1 MPLLYHFFSK
11 VKAFCCIIENCYRL
25 CACGKSKQAQ
35 EADDLILAIGEVSL
49 DSAAAIETAENA
61 VSELSDRQRNQLENR
76 EILESARSTFSNLQY
91 VQSHPFEY
99 PLPLDFSWE
108 MSLADAEKFGFD
120 LSPIE
125 PDRQGF
131 TADGAALD
139 FGKNEVTITC
149 TYDFGK
155 NNDSLNRV
163 NLIIQ
168 LSEDYDGTTE
178 DALWT
183 IMNFYYKNIGT
194 SPDVNA
200 GTASCIWKT
209 GQSTSE
215 LFCTFASSGLFFITY
230 LPLA

>member
-1 MPLLYHFFSK
+1 MFTEKHFASSFTRIPYRILPGSTFELRCAALHAPSLPLLYHFFSK
-11 VKAFCCIIENCYRL
+11 VKAFCCIIENCYIL

-125 PDRQGF
+125 PD
-131 TADGAALD
+131 
-139 FGKNEVTITC
+139 
-149 TYDFGK
+149 
-155 NNDSLNRV
+155 
-163 NLIIQ
+163 
-168 LSEDYDGTTE
+168 
-178 DALWT
+178 
-183 IMNFYYKNIGT
+183 
-194 SPDVNA
+194 
-200 GTASCIWKT
+200 
-209 GQSTSE
+209 
-215 LFCTFASSGLFFITY
+215 
-230 LPLA
+230 

>member
-1 MPLLYHFFSK
+1 
-11 VKAFCCIIENCYRL
+11 
-25 CACGKSKQAQ
+25 
-35 EADDLILAIGEVSL
+35 
-49 DSAAAIETAENA
+49 
-61 VSELSDRQRNQLENR
+61 
-76 EILESARSTFSNLQY
+76 
-91 VQSHPFEY
+91 
-99 PLPLDFSWE
+99 

-149 TYDFGK
+149 TYDFGQ

-194 SPDVNA
+194 SPDVNE

-209 GQSTSE
+209 GQSTIE
-215 LFCTFASSGLFFITY
+215 LFLHVRQFRIVFHYLSPAGINDITRDDPFFRSASSIDALLHFCG
-230 LPLA
+230 

>member
-1 MPLLYHFFSK
+1 MKKTSIVVILIVF
-11 VKAFCCIIENCYRL
+11 AFIL

-139 FGKNEVTITC
+139 FGKNEVTVTC
-149 TYDFGK
+149 TYDFGE

-163 NLIIQ
+163 NLLIQ
-168 LSEDYDGTTE
+168 LSADYDGTTD

-183 IMNFYYKNIGT
+183 IMNFYYKNIGNNA
-194 SPDVNA
+194 DVHES
-200 GTASCIWKT
+200 TVSCIWT
-209 GQSTSE
+209 TDRSTIE
-215 LFCTFASSGLFFITY
+215 LSCMLASSGVFVVTY
-230 LPLA
+230 LPLS

>member
-1 MPLLYHFFSK
+1 MK
-11 VKAFCCIIENCYRL
+11 KASIVVILIVFAFIL

-209 GQSTSE
+209 GQSTIE